1 MRPFRSALR
10 WTAGAVVVAWA
21 AAAVSASMVIA
32 PTFAE
37 LVARSRTVFVG
48 ETIGVESRWAGAGA
62 GTGSGDAIVTRVTF
76 RVERVLKG
84 ELGGQTVLEFLGGR
98 VGEDRLVVAGMP
110 RFRVGDEDVLFVDD
124 RGRAMCP
131 VVGMKHGRFRVL
143 EDPGTGRRSV
153 ARSGFEPLAA
163 VGDIGAAKAPA
174 RVTSVQALTL
184 GAFAAEIEREVGR
197 QRVAR

>member
-1 MRPFRSALR
+1 VRPFRSVLR
-10 WTAGAVVVAWA
+10 WTAGAAIVAWA
-21 AAAVSASMVIA
+21 AAAASASTVIA

-48 ETIGVESRWAGAGA
+48 ETIGVESRWT
-62 GTGSGDAIVTRVTF
+62 GTGSGAAIVTRVTF

-84 ELGGQTVLEFLGGR
+84 ELGGQTVLEFLGGT

-131 VVGMKHGRFRVL
+131 VVGMTHGRFRVL
-143 EDPGTGRRSV
+143 EDPETGRRSV

-163 VGDIGAAKAPA
+163 VGDIGAAEAPR
-174 RVTSVQALTL
+174 RVTSAQALTV
-184 GAFAAEIEREVGR
+184 GAFAAEIEREAGR